1 MYIQQFKY
9 GQISFFG
16 SQGPQ
21 TLCYTYYGLIKI
33 CIKEELYT
41 KSRLTIV
48 RICQSALLNAGVIF
62 IPTHNSS
69 ILGVNKMTATEMQLC
84 LPNNNSTLLFNTL
97 KFVKS
102 DIFLK
107 IAFLNFRIKTIN
119 VDKTN
124 LNTNMYKNFLNYLR
138 LILTPIMD
146 TLTKYVCISYSNIFN
161 YNYFRN
167 ANIYSNDNIKYGYG
181 CL

>member
-69 ILGVNKMTATEMQLC
+69 ILGVNKITATEMQLC
-84 LPNNNSTLLFNTL
+84 LPNNNGTLLFNTL
-97 KFVKS
+97 KFAKS

-107 IAFLNFRIKTIN
+107 IAFLTFRIKAIN
-119 VDKTN
+119 VDKTI
-124 LNTNMYKNFLNYLR
+124 LNTSVYKIFFNYLK
-138 LILTPIMD
+138 LILIPIID
-146 TLTKYVCISYSNIFN
+146 TSNKHLVE
-161 YNYFRN
+161 
-167 ANIYSNDNIKYGYG
+167 IYMCGVSINLK
-181 CL
+181 